1 MANSPDRFERFKL
14 MVRLGRR
21 TKCAIPIAVPIRGV
35 YQWYDPASADGPES
49 TLHGVTGFIRQRYA
63 SSVLFP
69 PFPDMISRDAEK
81 KAGES
86 AAFGVKPFR
95 VANQR
100 HENFLR
106 HVLGQRRIPAH
117 VQSEPVNGRM
127 FAPVE
132 ERKRVFVARQHPPK
146 QAVVCDRYGPI
157 HGDALD
163 GPFCFSL
170 HIPPGA
176 PISSN
181 N

>member
-1 MANSPDRFERFKL
+1 

-21 TKCAIPIAVPIRGV
+21 TKCAIPIAVSIRGV
-35 YQWYDPASADGPES
+35 YEWYDPASADGPES
-49 TLHGVTGFIRQRYA
+49 TLHCVTSFIRQRYA

-69 PFPDMISRDAEK
+69 PLPDVISSDPEK
-81 KAGES
+81 QASES
-86 AAFGVKPFR
+86 AALGVKPFR

-132 ERKRVFVARQHPPK
+132 ERECVFVASQHPPK
-146 QAVVCDRYGPI
+146 QAV
-157 HGDALD
+157 
-163 GPFCFSL
+163 
-170 HIPPGA
+170 
-176 PISSN
+176 
-181 N
+181 